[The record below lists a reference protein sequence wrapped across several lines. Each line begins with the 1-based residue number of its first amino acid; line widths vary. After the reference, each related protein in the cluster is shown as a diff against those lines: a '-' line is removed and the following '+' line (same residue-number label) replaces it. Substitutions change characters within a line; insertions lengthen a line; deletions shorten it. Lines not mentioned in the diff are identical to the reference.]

1 MSRPGKSPCYRRA
14 QGLALLPTYLP
25 TFNAK
30 LAEKS
35 NSKLEY
41 IRETRL
47 LRPPGAPAAGHFP
60 HIIEIAN
67 LPTFSR
73 PSLHYS
79 LSFSLSYFYIWKR
92 LAGWQ
97 HAPRARA
104 RRGREGSQSSSSM
117 LARLAEQ

>member
-73 PSLHYS
+73 PSFTLLFS
-79 LSFSLSYFYIWKR
+79 PFFLSFYLHI
-92 LAGWQ
+92 
-97 HAPRARA
+97 
-104 RRGREGSQSSSSM
+104 
-117 LARLAEQ
+117 